1 MGHSDVRHV
10 SRIGQI
16 FVTRAAPFRDD
27 GRPMRCGGERCRALY
42 QPQPQ
47 PPKRRSSDSNSMSQ
61 PRVPGISASTFIVID
76 HQTMLVEFR
85 MINRDHRSSES
96 PPARVFFFFKR
107 QTQQSRGHGEL
118 LCSIQW
124 VCRVRRWGLLE
135 EHNRAP
141 RDQREFECL
150 ADIYQ
155 GCR

>member
-27 GRPMRCGGERCRALY
+27 GRPMRCGGERCRVLY

-96 PPARVFFFFKR
+96 PPARVFFF
-107 QTQQSRGHGEL
+107 QTTNPAKSWTRGTFVFNSVGLPGDTVGITRGTQS
-118 LCSIQW
+118 C
-124 VCRVRRWGLLE
+124 
-135 EHNRAP
+135 A
-141 RDQREFECL
+141 
-150 ADIYQ
+150 A
-155 GCR
+155 